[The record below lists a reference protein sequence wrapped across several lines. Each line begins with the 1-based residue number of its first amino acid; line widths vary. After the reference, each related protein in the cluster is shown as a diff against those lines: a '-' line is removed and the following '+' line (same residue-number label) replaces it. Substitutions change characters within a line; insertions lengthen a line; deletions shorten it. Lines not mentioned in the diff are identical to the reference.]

1 MGDRIVGE
9 LADRLDRIRV
19 RANPPGMDVEAELR
33 NRNEFTLSFA
43 ESVYEFIDQNA
54 LERGLANIARLLY
67 AGWVRQ
73 YQDAIA
79 ETNVDTDPKDQ
90 HDLNFR
96 DEART
101 IESQGESSDGR
112 VSFSA
117 VGMDDFTARIKQGT
131 LRELDEREFA
141 GRASEAATLLVDD
154 YMAQTTV
161 LKMRYYG

>member
-1 MGDRIVGE
+1 MGE
-9 LADRLDRIRV
+9 LADRLDNIRV

-33 NRNEFTLSFA
+33 NRNEFTLSFG
-43 ESVYEFIDQNA
+43 ESVYEFIDHSA
-54 LERGLANIARLLY
+54 LERGLASVARLLY

-73 YQDAIA
+73 YQEAIA
-79 ETNVDTDPKDQ
+79 ETNLDTDPKDQ

-96 DEART
+96 EETRA
-101 IESQGESSDGR
+101 IESCGESSDGR
-112 VSFSA
+112 VAFSA

-131 LRELDEREFA
+131 LRELDDREFA
-141 GRASEAATLLVDD
+141 ARASEAATLLVED